1 MFVSSVT
8 TLVQRFHPLLFK
20 SIKQSVNIL
29 LNARFRKSQI
39 QPPPPRTRSIMRLQ
53 RVTRAL
59 VVCGEAH
66 MPAAAGSSG
75 LYGPWQTGPA
85 VINAFVPRYSAPR
98 CLQDSESISH
108 LQAQILTRTK
118 DISVPRPSPFK
129 TRFLRRTPR
138 PRPISHV
145 RSFSLCF
152 SGQSLEAP
160 CEAAATETLLVR
172 LGGAFQV
179 SRPARNLRFTPRQA
193 VTASLGLCP
202 SYHPRGLIGTHNL
215 IGGLAGDIC
224 CD

>member
-129 TRFLRRTPR
+129 TRFLRRTPPPPAPAPFPTFVRSLCAFPGSHSR
-138 PRPISHV
+138 PRARLQPLKHCWFALEVPFKSA
-145 RSFSLCF
+145 
-152 SGQSLEAP
+152 GQ
-160 CEAAATETLLVR
+160 LV
-172 LGGAFQV
+172 
-179 SRPARNLRFTPRQA
+179 
-193 VTASLGLCP
+193 
-202 SYHPRGLIGTHNL
+202 I
-215 IGGLAGDIC
+215 
-224 CD
+224 

>member
-1 MFVSSVT
+1 
-8 TLVQRFHPLLFK
+8 
-20 SIKQSVNIL
+20 
-29 LNARFRKSQI
+29 
-39 QPPPPRTRSIMRLQ
+39 
-53 RVTRAL
+53 
-59 VVCGEAH
+59 

-224 CD
+224 CDQFSQGLGTTKRAAVCLSVTDFCLSPSLHSPPSQRRPRHCLQPSVSAHETRDFVAHDCRFGSG